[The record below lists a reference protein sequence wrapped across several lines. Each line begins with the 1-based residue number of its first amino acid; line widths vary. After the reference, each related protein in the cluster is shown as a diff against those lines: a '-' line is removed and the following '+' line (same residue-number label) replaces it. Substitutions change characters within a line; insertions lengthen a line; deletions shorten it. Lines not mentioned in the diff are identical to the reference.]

1 MSKTFNFLDTPQ
13 VTFNGYLSTMR
24 NVYLTSSIGIAL
36 MTFSKNFY
44 KDVKYVY
51 TLSLIIL
58 LYSFS
63 YGYKATRD
71 LKLYLEFLSNQ
82 DDIPEIILKKIY
94 NWHNYIR
101 LGYVYGTI
109 TLILFLFL
117 FYKKILH

>member
-13 VTFNGYLSTMR
+13 ITFNGYLSAMR

-63 YGYKATRD
+63 YGYKATSN

-82 DDIPEIILKKIY
+82 DDVPEIILIKID
-94 NWHNYIR
+94 NWNKYIY
-101 LGYVYGTI
+101 LAYAYGSI

-117 FYKKILH
+117 FYKKFLH